1 MEVREEQMV
10 VFPSVEWLEAVK
22 DIVNRDE
29 RFRHFG
35 NVDAKIGIKVG
46 DRAYEVIFEAFECV
60 TAGEIDPAQLDSCD
74 FWLEQE
80 PEGWRE
86 MLENIKTN
94 GKADVSHTLNTID
107 LNRPD
112 GLAKGQD
119 GYKVDLFYRYN
130 QSLQDFFDSSA
141 KLDTTFAAK

>member
-1 MEVREEQMV
+1 MP
-10 VFPSVEWLEAVK
+10 VFPSVEWLDAVK
-22 DIVNRDE
+22 NVVNSDE

-35 NVDAKIGIKVG
+35 TVDAKLGLKIGDKAFEI
-46 DRAYEVIFEAFECV
+46 DFEAYEVTGAH
-60 TAGEIDPAQLDSCD
+60 EISPEDLPKCD

-80 PEGWRE
+80 PEAWRE
-86 MLENIKTN
+86 MIENIRRN
-94 GKADVSHTLNTID
+94 GKADISHTLNTID

-112 GLAKGQD
+112 GLAKAPD

-141 KLDTTFAAK
+141 KVETSFA